1 MNKQTKTT
9 NNMKKFFKVLL
20 LAAVALMPV
29 MGMAQTENERDYA
42 WEQQMRSQQ
51 YLDSVKAATKQA
63 EYEHE
68 EKMLHLRNELK
79 ARQFNLFWNEDLWL
93 LFVFAGGTI
102 TIVILCLRHSRRKA
116 EDHKE
121 LINKLIDNNLLN
133 STEPISKEAIEA
145 LMKPKKIEKERFIG
159 DATLLGL
166 GIGLFV
172 GAREIIHSGP
182 EDFLGLAGVILIG
195 LGLFR
200 LIISTITTIIE
211 RRNAKRKLETKL
223 MEEAVRKQT
232 TDIVQEAEVIEEK

>member
-1 MNKQTKTT
+1 
-9 NNMKKFFKVLL
+9 MKKFFRMLL

-29 MGMAQTENERDYA
+29 IGMAQDNNERDYA
-42 WEQQMRSQQ
+42 WERQMRSQQ
-51 YLDSVKAATKQA
+51 YADSVKAANRQA
-63 EYEHE
+63 EFEHE
-68 EKMLHLRNELK
+68 RLMLQEKSSS
-79 ARQFNLFWNEDLWL
+79 RQRVTRAIFNEDIIL
-93 LFVFAGGTI
+93 LFVLAGVTI
-102 TIVILCLRHSRRKA
+102 TIVALCLRHSRRKA

-145 LMKPKKIEKERFIG
+145 LMKPKKTEKERFIG

-172 GAREIIHSGP
+172 GALEIIHGGP

-200 LIISTITTIIE
+200 LIIRTITTIIE

-223 MEEAVRKQT
+223 MEEAVRKQR

>member
-1 MNKQTKTT
+1 MKQL
-9 NNMKKFFKVLL
+9 FKVLL

-29 MGMAQTENERDYA
+29 MGMAQTFHSPEAQFERA
-42 WEQQMRSQQ
+42 RLKQQ
-51 YLDSVKAATKQA
+51 YEDSVAG
-63 EYEHE
+63 
-68 EKMLHLRNELK
+68 
-79 ARQFNLFWNEDLWL
+79 ARQAQLDRHTERMAQLETDAQIRKINAIWDDDILIMACFIA
-93 LFVFAGGTI
+93 AGI
-102 TIVILCLRHSRRKA
+102 IVLVLCLRHSRRKA

-145 LMKPKKIEKERFIG
+145 LMKPKKTEKERFIG

-172 GAREIIHSGP
+172 GAQEIIHGGP

-200 LIISTITTIIE
+200 LIIRTITTIIE

-223 MEEAVRKQT
+223 MEEAVRKQR

>member
-1 MNKQTKTT
+1 
-9 NNMKKFFKVLL
+9 MKKFFKVLL

-42 WEQQMRSQQ
+42 WERQMRSQE
-51 YLDSVKAATKQA
+51 YADSVQAAKQQA
-63 EYEHE
+63 QYAHE
-68 EKMLHLRNELK
+68 MAMHSMTSGY
-79 ARQFNLFWNEDLWL
+79 RQQRFDAFWNSGVLPCCIL
-93 LFVFAGGTI
+93 GAGAI
-102 TIVILCLRHSRRKA
+102 LVLVLCLHHSRRKA

-121 LINKLIDNNLLN
+121 LINKLIDKNLLN

-145 LMKPKKIEKERFIG
+145 LMKPKKTEKERFIG

-200 LIISTITTIIE
+200 LIIRTITTIIE

-223 MEEAVRKQT
+223 MEEAVRKQR

>member
-1 MNKQTKTT
+1 
-9 NNMKKFFKVLL
+9 MKKFFRMLL

-29 MGMAQTENERDYA
+29 MGMAQDNNERDYA
-42 WEQQMRSQQ
+42 WERQMRSQE

-68 EKMLHLRNELK
+68 MAMHSMRSGY
-79 ARQFNLFWNEDLWL
+79 RQQRFDAFWNSGVLPCCIL
-93 LFVFAGGTI
+93 GAGAI
-102 TIVILCLRHSRRKA
+102 LVLVLCLRHSRRKA

-145 LMKPKKIEKERFIG
+145 LMRPKKSDKERFIG

-166 GIGLFV
+166 GIGLLC
-172 GAREIIHSGP
+172 GANGIDSGP

-200 LIISTITTIIE
+200 LIIRTITTIIE

-223 MEEAVRKQT
+223 MEEAVRKQR

>member
-9 NNMKKFFKVLL
+9 NDMKKFFKVLL

-29 MGMAQTENERDYA
+29 MGMAQTVDSSQAKWEREMRMRQYQDSVA
-42 WEQQMRSQQ
+42 SARQAQLDKHDREMAEIEQQGQI
-51 YLDSVKAATKQA
+51 TKIRA
-63 EYEHE
+63 I
-68 EKMLHLRNELK
+68 
-79 ARQFNLFWNEDLWL
+79 WNEDLWL
-93 LFVFAGGTI
+93 LFVFAGCTI
-102 TIVILCLRHSRRKA
+102 TIVVLCLRHSRRKA

-145 LMKPKKIEKERFIG
+145 LMKPKKTEKERFIG

-172 GAREIIHSGP
+172 GASAIHGGP
-182 EDFLGLAGVILIG
+182 EEFLRFAGMILIG

-200 LIISTITTIIE
+200 LIIRTITTIIE

-223 MEEAVRKQT
+223 KEEAVRKQR

>member
-1 MNKQTKTT
+1 
-9 NNMKKFFKVLL
+9 MKKFFKVLL

-68 EKMLHLRNELK
+68 MAMHSMRSGY
-79 ARQFNLFWNEDLWL
+79 RQQRFDAFWNSGVLPCCIL
-93 LFVFAGGTI
+93 GAGAI
-102 TIVILCLRHSRRKA
+102 LVLVLCLRHSRRKA

-145 LMKPKKIEKERFIG
+145 LMKPKKSDKERFIG

-172 GAREIIHSGP
+172 GALEIIHGGP
-182 EDFLGLAGVILIG
+182 KDFLGLAGVILIG

-200 LIISTITTIIE
+200 LIIRTITTIIE

-223 MEEAVRKQT
+223 MEEAVRKQR

>member
-1 MNKQTKTT
+1 
-9 NNMKKFFKVLL
+9 MKKFFKVLL

-29 MGMAQTENERDYA
+29 MGMAQDYNSPEAQYERTRQIKEY
-42 WEQQMRSQQ
+42 E
-51 YLDSVKAATKQA
+51 DSVAG
-63 EYEHE
+63 
-68 EKMLHLRNELK
+68 
-79 ARQFNLFWNEDLWL
+79 ARQAQLDRHTERMAQLESDTQIRKINAIWDDDVLIMACFIA
-93 LFVFAGGTI
+93 AGI
-102 TIVILCLRHSRRKA
+102 IVLVLCLRHSRRKA

-145 LMKPKKIEKERFIG
+145 LMKPKKTEKERFIG

-172 GAREIIHSGP
+172 GAQEIIHGGP

-200 LIISTITTIIE
+200 LIIRTITTIIE
-211 RRNAKRKLETKL
+211 RKNAKNKVA
-223 MEEAVRKQT
+223 EEPKV
-232 TDIVQEAEVIEEK
+232 